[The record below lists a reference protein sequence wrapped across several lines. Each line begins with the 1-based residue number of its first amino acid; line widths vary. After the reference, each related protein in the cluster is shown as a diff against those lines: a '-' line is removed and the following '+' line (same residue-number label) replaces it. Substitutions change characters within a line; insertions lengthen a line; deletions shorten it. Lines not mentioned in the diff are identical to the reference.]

1 MSASPLPP
9 LARYPLLRCL
19 AIYRSMPLLVGA
31 TLLLFVAVNAG
42 LACQQWLLGLAV
54 NDVTQGRAV
63 QRLADGTL
71 DHGPALRWLALLSGV
86 ALARALLLY
95 AVTLASQQCN
105 QRLLTTLRMRIFSHL
120 QQLPLAYHWRHGMG
134 ELVSLTTRDADKVRD
149 AMITFWRQ
157 GVDTVLVLIAVL
169 GLLSWYHPAL
179 GLVPLLL
186 SMAALA
192 LLLYQAGHLVRLDR
206 ATGAAYDRVNQD
218 ISEGVTGV
226 RVIKS
231 FVLERQRSE
240 RFAREVAQFSAQARR
255 ALAYAT
261 SRVPLPQT
269 VVAMGHVW
277 IMLYGALLVER
288 GQLDLGQLTAALLLA
303 TMLVF
308 RLEGVGRA
316 MQAWSDARASAARI
330 WELLDAP
337 LARAS
342 GGGRLPPGPLG
353 CRLTQVTL
361 GVPGGGKRILD
372 DCSLTLKP
380 CEVVALVGATGAGK
394 SMLAHLL
401 PGLLQ
406 PDSGTLELGAD
417 HSGWH
422 DADSLDLETL
432 RRRVHVVPQESF
444 LFSDT
449 VAANLRIAAP
459 HATDTDLQRALAQ
472 ASAADIVAGLEH
484 GLETRLGER
493 GTTLSG
499 GQRQRLC
506 LARAL
511 LAAPDLLVL
520 DDATSA
526 LDAVTEQRV
535 LSALRNATM
544 ARPAP
549 LPMAAM
555 GGRDRPTLLLIASK
569 LSTVLHAE
577 RVVLLDGGRI
587 AASGTHAQLARSHRA
602 YRELLGMDGEGGHD

>member
-1 MSASPLPP
+1 
-9 LARYPLLRCL
+9 
-19 AIYRSMPLLVGA
+19 MPLLVGA
-31 TLLLFVAVNAG
+31 TLLLFVAANAG

-54 NDVTQGRAV
+54 HDVTQGKAV
-63 QRLADGTL
+63 LRLADGTL
-71 DHGPALRWLALLSGV
+71 DHAPALRWLAVLGAV
-86 ALARALLLY
+86 ALARALLAY

-105 QRLLTTLRMRIFSHL
+105 QRLLTLLRARIFNQV

-157 GVDTVLVLIAVL
+157 GVDTVLVLVAVP

-186 SMAALA
+186 SAVALA
-192 LLLYQAGHLVRLDR
+192 LLLHQAGHLVVLDR

-240 RFAREVAQFSAQARR
+240 RFAREVALFAAQSR
-255 ALAYAT
+255 AALVYAS

-277 IMLYGALLVER
+277 IMLYGAQLVAR

-308 RLEGVGRA
+308 RLEGVGSA
-316 MQAWSDARASAARI
+316 MQAWSDARSSAGRI
-330 WELLDAP
+330 WDLLDTP
-337 LARAS
+337 LS
-342 GGGRLPPGPLG
+342 LGGGAGVLPPGPLG

-361 GVPGGGKRILD
+361 GAPGGGKQILD
-372 DCSLTLKP
+372 DCTLTLAP
-380 CEVVALVGATGAGK
+380 GEVVALVGPTGAGK

-401 PGLLQ
+401 PRLLK
-406 PDSGTLELGAD
+406 PDSGTVELGAGAD
-417 HSGWH
+417 GWQ
-422 DADSLDLETL
+422 DAASLDLAAL

-449 VAANLRIAAP
+449 VAANLRLAAP
-459 HATDTDLQRALAQ
+459 HASDADLQRALRL
-472 ASAADIVAGLEH
+472 ASAGDIVAGLEH
-484 GLETRLGER
+484 GQETQLGER
-493 GTTLSG
+493 GATLSG

-526 LDAVTEQRV
+526 LDAVTERRV
-535 LSALRNATM
+535 LEALRSD
-544 ARPAP
+544 
-549 LPMAAM
+549 AA
-555 GGRDRPTLLLIASK
+555 GRPTLLLIASK
-569 LSTVLHAE
+569 LSTVLHAD
-577 RVVLLDGGRI
+577 RVLLLDGGRI
-587 AASGTHAQLARSHRA
+587 AATGTHAQLARGYRA
-602 YRELLGMDGEGGHD
+602 YRELLGMDEEVAHG